1 MIRLQVVGNLLCRR
15 IAGEAAVIMM
25 ACIIC
30 LKLGDRSARNN
41 LQVTIGLRDDM
52 KNISV
57 RVEDEFHQQISQAA
71 KAKEMA
77 LSDFVRAS
85 LQAKC
90 QQDAGQEQQGPLL
103 DNLNRQLETLGHQLT
118 EKDEQIREVLK
129 QHDHAQQIIAMQQN
143 TLSQMTEQNRLL
155 LDATQEKEE
164 KQVGFWGRLIG
175 QRA

>member
-1 MIRLQVVGNLLCRR
+1 
-15 IAGEAAVIMM
+15 
-25 ACIIC
+25 
-30 LKLGDRSARNN
+30 
-41 LQVTIGLRDDM
+41 
-52 KNISV
+52 
-57 RVEDEFHQQISQAA
+57 
-71 KAKEMA
+71 MA

-90 QQDAGQEQQGPLL
+90 QQDADQDQQGPLL
-103 DNLNRQLETLGHQLT
+103 DNLNRQLETLGQPLT